1 MSIKILPV
9 SVLYL
14 FSYTYRLIHNCT
26 QTERKYIYIKKH
38 IFKCKCIFSGIALV
52 YL

>member
-26 QTERKYIYIKKH
+26 QTERKYIYILKN
-38 IFKCKCIFSGIALV
+38 I
-52 YL
+52 YLSANASFQG